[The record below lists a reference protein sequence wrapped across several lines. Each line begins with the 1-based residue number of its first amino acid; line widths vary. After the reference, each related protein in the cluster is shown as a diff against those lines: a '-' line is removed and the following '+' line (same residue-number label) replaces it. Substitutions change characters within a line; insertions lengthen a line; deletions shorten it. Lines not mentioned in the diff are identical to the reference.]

1 MATRSLLRFFDRR
14 TKRQLRASLLR
25 SASSGNLKNELD
37 RLEREYPGFI
47 SDYAA
52 DWECQARD
60 EQLSPEGNWQNWLV
74 LAGRGFG
81 KTRTSMEWAIEKARA
96 NEGPGALIAPT
107 SADIRDVLVEGPA
120 GILAISPADFRP
132 EYEPSKRRL
141 SWPNGARA
149 TLFSAEEPNR
159 LRGPQ
164 HNWICLDE
172 FAAYDDPQAV
182 WDQASFGL
190 RLGKN
195 PQRLITTT
203 PRPIKILRQ
212 IMNDPATVVTRG
224 RTRDNL
230 VNLAPSFVQQIEERY
245 AGTRLGRQ
253 ELDGEILEDVQGAMW
268 SRAILDSAIERG
280 SQIDRTMIKRVVIGV
295 DPQGG
300 GGDEVGIVAAA
311 ELTDRRAV
319 ILGDYSMSPQSPA
332 QWAAR
337 VREVAN
343 GWNADAVVCESNYG
357 GDMAKANLET
367 NGVTQRIIMV
377 WASRGKHIRAEPIA
391 GLYETG
397 RVMHVRSF
405 PELEQQFLNMTPQ
418 GYAVKGSPDRLDAA
432 VFALTELL
440 FGKVSATAKIVGAR

>member
-1 MATRSLLRFFDRR
+1 ML
-14 TKRQLRASLLR
+14 ASLPAKERAKVL
-25 SASSGNLKNELD
+25 SDVTEAEAAA
-37 RLEREYPGFI
+37 LEW
-47 SDYAA
+47 
-52 DWECQARD
+52 DWRFWARPQQIAPHGD
-60 EQLSPEGNWQNWLV
+60 WTTWLL

-81 KTRTSMEWAIEKARA
+81 KTRTGAEWVRSKAKA
-96 NEGPGALIAPT
+96 GVGPIGLIAPT
-107 SADIRDVLVEGPA
+107 SADARDVIVEGPA
-120 GILAISPADFRP
+120 GILSISPPDFRP
-132 EYEPSKRRL
+132 LYEPSKRRL
-141 SWPNGARA
+141 TWPNGITA
-149 TLFSAEEPNR
+149 TLFSADEPDR

-164 HNWICLDE
+164 HAALWLDE

-190 RLGKN
+190 RLGKS

-230 VNLAPSFVQQIEERY
+230 VNLAQSFVQQIEERY

-280 SQIDRTMIKRVVIGV
+280 SQIDRTMIKRVVVGV

-343 GWNADAVVCESNYG
+343 GWNAEAVVCESNYG

-397 RVMHVRSF
+397 RVMHVRPF

-440 FGKVSATAKIVGAR
+440 FGKASATAKIVGAR

>member
-1 MATRSLLRFFDRR
+1 MIEQHNRSL
-14 TKRQLRASLLR
+14 
-25 SASSGNLKNELD
+25 GEL
-37 RLEREYPGFI
+37 I
-47 SDYAA
+47 
-52 DWECQARD
+52 
-60 EQLSPEGNWQNWLV
+60 LV
-74 LAGRGFG
+74 
-81 KTRTSMEWAIEKARA
+81 
-96 NEGPGALIAPT
+96 
-107 SADIRDVLVEGPA
+107 
-120 GILAISPADFRP
+120 
-132 EYEPSKRRL
+132 
-141 SWPNGARA
+141 NGARFK
-149 TLFSAEEPNR
+149 LFASTEPER

-164 HNWICLDE
+164 HHRAYCDE
-172 FAAYDDPQAV
+172 LGAWVYSET
-182 WDQASFGL
+182 WDQMLFGL
-190 RLGKN
+190 RLGDDPKV
-195 PQRLITTT
+195 IIATT
-203 PRPIKILRQ
+203 PRPTALLRKL
-212 IMNDPATVVTRG
+212 IADPATVVTRG

-280 SQIDRTMIKRVVIGV
+280 SQIDRTMIKRVVVGV

-319 ILGDYSMSPQSPA
+319 VLGDYSMSPQSPA

-397 RVMHVRSF
+397 RIMHLRPF

-440 FGKVSATAKIVGAR
+440 FGKAAATATLVGAR

>member
-1 MATRSLLRFFDRR
+1 M
-14 TKRQLRASLLR
+14 
-25 SASSGNLKNELD
+25 
-37 RLEREYPGFI
+37 
-47 SDYAA
+47 
-52 DWECQARD
+52 
-60 EQLSPEGNWQNWLV
+60 

-81 KTRTSMEWAIEKARA
+81 KTRTGAEWVRAKAKDGI
-96 NEGPGALIAPT
+96 GPIGLVAPT
-107 SADIRDVLVEGPA
+107 SADARDVIVEGPA
-120 GILAISPADFRP
+120 GILAISPPDFKP
-132 EYEPSKRRL
+132 LYEPSKRRL
-141 SWPNGARA
+141 TWPNGVTA
-149 TLFSAEEPNR
+149 TLFSADEPDR

-164 HNWICLDE
+164 HAAAWLDE
-172 FAAYDDPQAV
+172 FAAYDDPEAV
-182 WDQASFGL
+182 WDQVSFGL
-190 RLGKN
+190 RLGKK

-203 PRPIKILRQ
+203 PRPIKKLRQ
-212 IMNDPATVVTRG
+212 IIADPSTVVTRG
-224 RTRDNL
+224 KTRDNL

-280 SQIDRTMIKRVVIGV
+280 SRIDRSMIKRVVIGV

-319 ILGDYSMSPQSPA
+319 VLGDYSMSPQSPA

-337 VREVAN
+337 VRDVAN

-357 GDMAKANLET
+357 GDMAKANLESS
-367 NGVTQRIIMV
+367 GLAQRIIMV

-397 RVMHVRSF
+397 RIMHLRAF
-405 PELEQQFLNMTPQ
+405 PELEAQYLNMTPQ

-440 FGKVSATAKIVGAR
+440 FGKSSATAKIVSAN